1 MPELVIVADDGPVR
15 LVRMNRPE
23 KKNAL
28 NSPMYDA
35 MAQAIESASKA
46 ANIRCVMLAG
56 VPDAFCAG
64 SDLQEFRQA
73 AVEGGGL
80 REAVLRFLHALARA
94 EKPLIAAVQ
103 GLAVGVGTTMLL
115 HCDYVVAGS
124 DARFSTPFAHLGLL
138 PEAASSL
145 LAPRLMGQRRAFS
158 LLVMGRPL
166 DAAEAKACGLI
177 NTVVAPGDVDSEAG
191 KAARE
196 IAALPPEAVA
206 AARRLMRGEP
216 DEIIARID
224 EEAGHFRTRLQSQE
238 ARAALEA
245 FFARKR

>member
-1 MPELVIVADDGPVR
+1 MAELVIVADDGSVR
-15 LVRMNRPE
+15 LIRMNRPD

-28 NSPMYDA
+28 NSPMYDV
-35 MAQAIESASKA
+35 MAQAIESANKT

-56 VPDAFCAG
+56 APGAFCAG
-64 SDLQEFRQA
+64 SDLQEFQRA
-73 AVEGGGL
+73 ALEGGGL
-80 REAVLRFLHALARA
+80 REAVLRFLHALART
-94 EKPLIAAVQ
+94 EKPLVAAVQ
-103 GLAVGVGTTMLL
+103 GVAVGVGTTMLL

-124 DARFSTPFAHLGLL
+124 DARFSTPFVHLGLL

-145 LAPRLMGQRRAFS
+145 LAPRLMGHRRAFS

-177 NTVVAPGDVDSEAG
+177 NTIVAPGDVDSEAV

-206 AARRLMRGEP
+206 EARRLLRGEP
-216 DEIIARID
+216 EEIIARID

-238 ARAALEA
+238 ARVALEA